1 MLKAL
6 PYLPFK
12 CAARVL
18 LAYPVISK
26 VQMPP
31 GKKIGC
37 ELKSI
42 CLTCVGIAW
51 NSATPK
57 GVARPGVAG
66 LMYEHSRPVEWAQAL

>member
-42 CLTCVGIAW
+42 GCSVFGTTLT
-51 NSATPK
+51 
-57 GVARPGVAG
+57 RPPA
-66 LMYEHSRPVEWAQAL
+66 